1 MVRKGVQPQFIDDIK
16 FLEIKQKYLLK
27 YIYMYSDWN
36 QDLLVKSQS
45 CLPYLPHKLLICS
58 KKRKKKKAF
67 LFQNVLDEVAKTIIK
82 C

>member
-1 MVRKGVQPQFIDDIK
+1 
-16 FLEIKQKYLLK
+16 
-27 YIYMYSDWN
+27 MYSDWN